1 MKTASAICILF
12 ELAVSASA
20 QDSREFGIEEL
31 VPLTTSRVVGSPDP
45 PLPFRPKQV
54 LPKIEVNWLILVI
67 REPSSERLLF
77 IHENRAKKKT
87 YRLCRTLDDGSSGE
101 FEVLLDTP
109 DTNYSVCF
117 HPDYEKNGYIYV
129 GGGRQVGKEPKRCHI
144 TRYTLQRTAP
154 RIAGEGVSSSLDPD
168 SAVPIID
175 WESNGHNGH
184 AIVFGLDGMLYVT
197 TGDGT
202 SDSDT
207 NIKGQGLDHLLA
219 KVLRI
224 DVDHPDKDRAY
235 SIPKDNPFVGRKGV
249 RPETWAIGLRNPWR
263 MCLDPKTGHIWVGN
277 NGQDLW
283 EQAYLI
289 TKGANY
295 GWSVY
300 EGSHP
305 FYLERKLAPVPLTK
319 PTFEHP
325 HSEARSL
332 TGGVVYHGEK
342 YPQLQGTY
350 IYGDYSTGK
359 IWAGKH
365 DGQKVLWHRE
375 IADTTMQITSFGL
388 DAAGELLITDHQG
401 SGKGG
406 FFTLEPTPPQ
416 ETPAAFPRTLSQ
428 TGLFEDVPKHQLKA
442 GVIPYSVNS
451 PLWSDDADKARFVAI
466 PADAIE
472 EGKPPIGFSKGARSW
487 SFPDRTVL
495 IKSFGFH
502 EVVGKASSHRWIE
515 TRLLTKQQGEWVGYS
530 YAWNRQQTD
539 ATLVAKAGTDAVF
552 TIETEEE
559 TGEPLEWHF
568 PSRTECMVCHSRA
581 ANFVLG
587 LSTAQ
592 LNRDHVYIDESGE
605 AKTDNQLRVL
615 GHLGLIRLPKPKA
628 KDGMFA
634 SADFGRL
641 ADPYDNSASLTDR
654 ARSYLHSNCAQCHI
668 GAGGGNAQ
676 MVLSF
681 GTDLA
686 KTMLIDEDPL
696 HDRFGIE
703 DAKLVAPGDP
713 EKSILLHRLNRRGR
727 GQMPQL
733 GTKRI
738 DARAVDMMRKWI
750 STVRPLPKEAEKPK

>member
-1 MKTASAICILF
+1 MKSAFC
-12 ELAVSASA
+12 VSALLAGLAGSA
-20 QDSREFGIEEL
+20 AAQSSPDEFGIDRL
-31 VPLTTSRVVGSPDP
+31 VPLTTSRIIGSPEP

-54 LPKIEVNWLILVI
+54 LPDIQVDWLILVI
-67 REPSSERLLF
+67 REPGSERLLF
-77 IHENRAKKKT
+77 IHENRGSKRS
-87 YRLCRTLDDGSSGE
+87 YRLCRTVDDGSSGK
-101 FEVLLDTP
+101 FEILLDTP

-117 HPDYEKNGYIYV
+117 HPQYTENGYIYL

-144 TRYTLQRTAP
+144 TRYTLKRTLP
-154 RIAGEGVSSSLDPD
+154 EKIGEGVSTSLDPE

-224 DVDHPDKDRAY
+224 DVDNPDKGRAY
-235 SIPKDNPFVGRKGV
+235 SIPADNPFVGRKGV

-283 EQAYLI
+283 EQAYLLK
-289 TKGANY
+289 KGANY

-319 PTFEHP
+319 PTFEHS

-332 TGGVVYHGEK
+332 TGGVVYHGSRF
-342 YPQLQGTY
+342 PQLRGAY

-359 IWAGKH
+359 IWAGRH
-365 DGQKVLWHRE
+365 DGEKVLWHRE

-388 DAAGELLITDHQG
+388 DASGELLITDHQG
-401 SGKGG
+401 TGKGG
-406 FFTLEPTPPQ
+406 FFTLEPSPAPKTP
-416 ETPAAFPRTLSQ
+416 TKFPDALSR
-428 TGLFEDVPKHQLKA
+428 TGLFDDVSKHQVKP

-451 PLWSDDADKARFVAI
+451 PLWSDGAGKARFLAI
-466 PADAIE
+466 PADVIE
-472 EGKPPIGFSKGARSW
+472 DGKPPIGFSKGSRSW
-487 SFPDRTVL
+487 SFPERTVL
-495 IKSFGFH
+495 IKSFGL
-502 EVVGKASSHRWIE
+502 ETVKGDPESHRWIE

-530 YAWNRQQTD
+530 YAWNDEQTD
-539 ATLVAKAGTDAVF
+539 ATLVDRSGADQVFRIRTPDGTPERF
-552 TIETEEE
+552 
-559 TGEPLEWHF
+559 EWHY
-568 PSRTECMVCHSRA
+568 PGRTECMVCHSRA

-587 LSTAQ
+587 LSTPQ
-592 LNRDHVYIDESGE
+592 LNRDHDYVHSDGVR
-605 AKTDNQLRVL
+605 TDNQLRVL
-615 GHLGLIRLPKPKA
+615 DHLGLIRLPKSTA
-628 KDGMFA
+628 KDGGFTED
-634 SADFGRL
+634 DFDRL
-641 ADPYDNSASLTDR
+641 ADPYDSGQDLTDR
-654 ARSYLHSNCAQCHI
+654 VRSYLHSNCAQCHVA
-668 GAGGGNAQ
+668 AGGGNAQ
-676 MVLSF
+676 MLLSF
-681 GTDLA
+681 STRLDQA
-686 KTMLIDEDPL
+686 KIIDETPL

-703 DAKLVAPGDP
+703 QAKLVAPGDP
-713 EKSILLHRLNRRGR
+713 ERSILLRRLGIRGR

-733 GTKRI
+733 GTKRV
-738 DARAVDMMRKWI
+738 DTRAVELMTEWI
-750 STVRPLPKEAEKPK
+750 RSLRVTSGETEKP